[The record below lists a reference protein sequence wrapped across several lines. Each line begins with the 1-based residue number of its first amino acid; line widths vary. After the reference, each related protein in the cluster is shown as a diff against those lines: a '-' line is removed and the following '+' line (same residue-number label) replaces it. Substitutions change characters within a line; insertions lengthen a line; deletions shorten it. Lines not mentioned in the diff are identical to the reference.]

1 MPSWDEEFS
10 KPGYRY
16 GTVPN
21 GFLVEM
27 AERLPKGCR
36 VIAAGDGEGRNGV
49 WLASQGHRVLA
60 LDASP
65 VGLAK
70 ARALAGERGVSLET
84 AVADLSTYAPEA
96 ASADAVV
103 LIYVHMPPAVRRV
116 AHRNLTRALKPGG
129 LIILEAF
136 HRDQLGR
143 SSGGRRGTLPCCSTS
158 RFSPRISDPTS
169 TPSIDLKARSISTRG
184 AAMSVGAQSSASS
197 APRSSFPPAA

>member
-16 GTVPN
+16 GTEPN

-27 AERLPKGCR
+27 AARLPPGAR

-49 WLASQGHRVLA
+49 WLATQGHRVLA
-60 LDASP
+60 LDASE

-70 ARALAGERGVSLET
+70 ARALAAERSVAIET
-84 AVADLSTYAPEA
+84 ATVDLSTYDPVP

-103 LIYVHMPPAVRRV
+103 LIFVHMPPAVRRA
-116 AHRNLTRALKPGG
+116 AHRNLVRALKPGG
-129 LIILEAF
+129 LVILEAF

-143 SSGGRRGTLPCCSTS
+143 TSGGPKDISMLFDLALLAEDFGPDIRVVHSFEGEVDLDEGRGHIGSGAVV
-158 RFSPRISDPTS
+158 RF
-169 TPSIDLKARSISTRG
+169 
-184 AAMSVGAQSSASS
+184 VGV
-197 APRSSFPPAA
+197 RV